1 MQSETRHLTGRV
13 KKRQVEE
20 LDKISEEENIDRSS
34 ALRKVL
40 DIGLAEYLKR
50 KAVEEYRRGKI
61 SIGKAAE
68 ESRLSIAE
76 MYEILEEED
85 IPMRI
90 DMAGLKESLQWDFK
104 D

>member
-1 MQSETRHLTGRV
+1 MQSETRHITGRV

-50 KAVEEYRRGKI
+50 KAVEEYRKGKV
-61 SIGKAAE
+61 SIGRA
-68 ESRLSIAE
+68 SRRLDCQLRRCTKYLRRKTA
-76 MYEILEEED
+76 
-85 IPMRI
+85 
-90 DMAGLKESLQWDFK
+90 Q
-104 D
+104 

>member
-1 MQSETRHLTGRV
+1 MQSETRHITGRV

-50 KAVEEYRRGKI
+50 KAVEEYRKGKV
-61 SIGKAAE
+61 SIGRA
-68 ESRLSIAE
+68 SRRLDCQLRRYTKYLRRKTS
-76 MYEILEEED
+76 
-85 IPMRI
+85 
-90 DMAGLKESLQWDFK
+90 Q
-104 D
+104 